1 MNKIEHIIDINTA
14 TIESTAD
21 VIVVGTEVFTFKN
34 TGLTRRVFVNKD
46 KTLVVKV
53 PITRHDQR
61 HNDNEAEHWKD
72 CTEEQRKEL
81 AETKRLTNGYIVQ
94 EFLQTLDDDTTPEW
108 LGRPLTMTEIGF
120 ASSCRSEV
128 GFDTNG
134 VLKCY
139 DYDEYKKY

>member
-53 PITRHDQR
+53 PITRHDL
-61 HNDNEAEHWKD
+61 
-72 CTEEQRKEL
+72 CL
-81 AETKRLTNGYIVQ
+81 
-94 EFLQTLDDDTTPEW
+94 
-108 LGRPLTMTEIGF
+108 
-120 ASSCRSEV
+120 
-128 GFDTNG
+128 
-134 VLKCY
+134 
-139 DYDEYKKY
+139 